1 VVRKILVLLLVA
13 FAACSST
20 PASPSSTALTGTWRI
35 VSIQP
40 ELQGVQ
46 AAPAGAVYEL
56 TFDAA
61 ARVSARVD
69 CNTCGGSFMLSGS
82 SLVIGSGLAC
92 TRAACSTA
100 AFESAALGILGGS
113 HEITATSST
122 LMLNSIRG
130 TMTLTR
136 R

>member
-1 VVRKILVLLLVA
+1 VVRKILLLLLPA

-40 ELQGVQ
+40 ELQAVQ
-46 AAPAGAVYEL
+46 AAPAGAVYDL
-56 TFDAA
+56 TFDA

-69 CNTCGGSFMLSGS
+69 CNTCSGSFMLSGS

-92 TRAACSTA
+92 TRAACATA
-100 AFESAALGILGGS
+100 AFESAAVGILGGA
-113 HEITATSST
+113 HEITATSNT
-122 LMLNSIRG
+122 LMLNSSRG
-130 TMTLTR
+130 TMTLSR